1 MSPVSATVGSAT
13 EALLRDT
20 QLVLWFSVGVLI
32 LAVGLVYWLTQK
44 VENGC
49 PSCAHCKDRRA
60 AKEDEQRRLREE
72 YERRFGVRRV
82 EDDEDDP
89 KPPQ

>member
-1 MSPVSATVGSAT
+1 MPAGSATVAAT

-20 QLVLWFSVGVLI
+20 QLVLWFSVGVLV
-32 LAVGLVYWLTQK
+32 LAVGLIFWLTQR
-44 VENGC
+44 VEDGC

-72 YERRFGVRRV
+72 YERRFGFRSL

-89 KPPQ
+89 EAPK